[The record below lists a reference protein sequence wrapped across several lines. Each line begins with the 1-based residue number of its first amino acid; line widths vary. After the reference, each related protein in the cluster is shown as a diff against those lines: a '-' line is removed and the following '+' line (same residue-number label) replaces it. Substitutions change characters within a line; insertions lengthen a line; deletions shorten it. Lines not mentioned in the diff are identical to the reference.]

1 VNPIIFKRFSFVAF
15 LAVFIALFMI
25 GGIWF
30 SSSWIPSPWFWL
42 VDVGFLAAS
51 VLALIMWQIELAY
64 AGITLEP
71 EDMIDDD
78 EAAEKEMKKPATIVK
93 KQSVT
98 PLPAKKATGTAK
110 PAAKKAPAP
119 ATTTAR
125 PATSV
130 QPAATATK
138 IPAQGTSQK
147 ELVPAKPVAANP
159 EQAKKE
165 AAKLH
170 DMFAASPVSPVSQ
183 APIKQ
188 AASSVDEDKKFKV
201 YKKIVFDMIDA
212 YTEAGY
218 TYFSFSKA
226 RKELG
231 STSDKDALKIKKF
244 LINACELDIL
254 EKKGSKYFIL
264 RD

>member
-1 VNPIIFKRFSFVAF
+1 
-15 LAVFIALFMI
+15 MI

-30 SSSWIPSPWFWL
+30 PSSWIPSPWFWL

-51 VLALIMWQIELAY
+51 IVALIMWQIELAY

-71 EDMIDDD
+71 EDLIEDD
-78 EAAEKEMKKPATIVK
+78 EATVKDMKNPAKIVK
-93 KQSVT
+93 KQAAT
-98 PLPAKKATGTAK
+98 PVPARQATVPAK
-110 PAAKKAPAP
+110 PAAKQQAPKKAPAT
-119 ATTTAR
+119 AATTAR
-125 PATSV
+125 PATAT
-130 QPAATATK
+130 QPAAPLAK
-138 IPAQGTSQK
+138 KPAQGTSQK
-147 ELVPAKPVAANP
+147 APAPAKPAAVRP

-170 DMFAASPVSPVSQ
+170 DMFAA
-183 APIKQ
+183 APATSTQ
-188 AASSVDEDKKFKV
+188 VEPPVDEDKKFNV
-201 YKKIVFDMIDA
+201 SKKIVFSMIET

-231 STSDKDALKIKKF
+231 ATNDKDALKIKKF
-244 LINACELDIL
+244 LINACELGIL

-264 RD
+264 RE